1 MAKIYGEIGASALM
15 TFDKSFARSNGQ
27 PLDSTEVFYSKTA
40 AETYAAGE
48 VAYIGQ
54 KIVVVETVSGATKV
68 THYGI
73 EPDNSLKELGS
84 SPVGDE
90 STIVVAE
97 DGTISLAGIS
107 GLVFTEKNDA
117 GEDVAVNYQ
126 PLLTSAGLTWVK
138 PSATTVEGLASEI
151 EGLKTRL
158 GTAEGK
164 IGVLEGK
171 AHTHENEDVLE
182 GITAEKVE
190 AWDAAQ
196 SNAEANAK
204 TYADGLNTAMDTRVK
219 ALEDAG
225 YLDADDKTELQGNI
239 DTVSGKVTK
248 LIGDDADKSVREIA
262 SEELAAQLVAEGA
275 KESLDSLA
283 EIAAWIQAHPDD
295 ASAMN
300 EAIVALQNKVDTGDK
315 TVSAYVTAA
324 IDALAIG
331 DYAKASALTDLA
343 ARVKAI
349 EDAGYLKATDKTNLE
364 TAISSGDSAT
374 LTAAK
379 SYADGLGSGY
389 DAKGSASQ
397 ALTDAKAYA
406 DGLAGNYD
414 SKGSAAQA
422 LADAKAYA
430 DGLGSGYD
438 VKGAAATAESNAK
451 TYADGLNT
459 AMDTRVKAV
468 EGSSHTH
475 SNKTVLDNISAD
487 TVSAWNN
494 KARVIYSADEPA
506 DLTENDLWVALV

>member
-27 PLDSTEVFYSKTA
+27 PLDSTEVFYSKSA

-48 VAYIGQ
+48 VAYVGQ
-54 KIVVVETVSGATKV
+54 KVVVVETVGEVTKV

-97 DGTISLAGIS
+97 DGTVSLAGIS
-107 GLVFTEKNDA
+107 GLEFTEKNEA

-164 IGVLEGK
+164 ITTLEGK
-171 AHTHENEDVLE
+171 AHTHENEDVLK
-182 GITAEKVE
+182 GITSEKVT

-196 SNAEANAK
+196 ANAEAAAK
-204 TYADGLNTAMDTRVK
+204 NYTDGKNTAMDTRVK
-219 ALEDAG
+219 AIEDD
-225 YLDADDKTELQGNI
+225 YLKGADKTELQGNI

-248 LIGDDADKSVREIA
+248 LIGEDADKSVRTIA
-262 SEELAAQLVAEGA
+262 NEELAKQLIPEGA
-275 KESLDSLA
+275 NAARDTLA
-283 EIAAWIQAHPDD
+283 EIAAWIQSHPGD

-300 EAIVALQNKVDTGDK
+300 EAIVALQNKVNTGDK
-315 TVSAYVTAA
+315 TVTAYVDEAITA
-324 IDALAIG
+324 LKIG
-331 DYAKASALTDLA
+331 DYAKASELTALA
-343 ARVKAI
+343 ARVKAV
-349 EDAGYLKATDKTNLE
+349 EDDYLKGADKTELAGDI
-364 TAISSGDSAT
+364 TAGDTQT
-374 LTAAK
+374 LKDAK
-379 SYADGLGSGY
+379 AYADGLAGNY

-397 ALTDAKAYA
+397 ALADAKAYA

-414 SKGSAAQA
+414 SKGAAAQA

-430 DGLGSGYD
+430 DGLAGNYD
-438 VKGAAATAESNAK
+438 AKGAAASAEANAK
-451 TYADGLNT
+451 GYASELNT
-459 AMDTRVKAV
+459 AMDTRMQAV
-468 EGSSHTH
+468 EGAKHTH
-475 SNKTVLDNISAD
+475 ANKTVLDNISAD
-487 TVSAWNN
+487 NVAAWNA
-494 KARVIYSADEPA
+494 KSRILYSATEPS
-506 DLTENDLWVALV
+506 DLTENDLWVALI